1 MSNSSG
7 LSSVLAAAAS
17 YLVLGTVALGLAGPA
32 RAASEEDLARP
43 HGSFL
48 SVTTAPAAPAPVYR
62 LAQRPALVLASE
74 EDAAVPHGAFTSA
87 MTAPENDVRL
97 AANDVANGAQ
107 DGEIVSA
114 DRYEV
119 VLSSIVS
126 HGLE

>member
-1 MSNSSG
+1 MNKQSG
-7 LSSVLAAAAS
+7 LSSLLAVAAS
-17 YLVLGTVALGLAGPA
+17 FVVVGVIGLGLAGPA
-32 RAASEEDLARP
+32 SAANEEDLARP

-48 SVTTAPAAPAPVYR
+48 STTPIPADPVSVIVRLPARVAAIY
-62 LAQRPALVLASE
+62 ASE
-74 EDAAVPHGAFTSA
+74 EDAAVPHGAFTST

-97 AANDVANGAQ
+97 AVNDAAVH
-107 DGEIVSA
+107 DGEIVST

>member
-1 MSNSSG
+1 MSKLSG
-7 LSSVLAAAAS
+7 LSSLLSVAAS
-17 YLVLGTVALGLAGPA
+17 TLVAGTVVLGLAGSA

-48 SVTTAPAAPAPVYR
+48 SVTAPSANPAPVYR

-74 EDAAVPHGAFTSA
+74 EDAAVPQGSFTSA
-87 MTAPENDVRL
+87 MTAPQSDVRL
-97 AANDVANGAQ
+97 AANDAA
-107 DGEIVSA
+107 DGEIVST

>member
-1 MSNSSG
+1 MSKLSG

-17 YLVLGTVALGLAGPA
+17 YLVVGTVALGLAGPA
-32 RAASEEDLARP
+32 HAASEEDLARP

-48 SVTTAPAAPAPVYR
+48 SVTVPSAHPAPVYR
-62 LAQRPALVLASE
+62 LAQRPALILASE

-87 MTAPENDVRL
+87 MTAPQNDVHL
-97 AANDVANGAQ
+97 AANDAA
-107 DGEIVSA
+107 DGEIVST

>member
-1 MSNSSG
+1 MSKLSG
-7 LSSVLAAAAS
+7 LSSLLSVAAS
-17 YLVLGTVALGLAGPA
+17 TLVAGTVVLGLAGSA

-48 SVTTAPAAPAPVYR
+48 SVTAAPADPAPVYR
-62 LAQRPALVLASE
+62 LARNPALILASE
-74 EDAAVPHGAFTSA
+74 EDAAVPHGAFTST
-87 MTAPENDVRL
+87 MTAPDTDVRL
-97 AANDVANGAQ
+97 ANNV

>member
-43 HGSFL
+43 QGSFL
-48 SVTTAPAAPAPVYR
+48 SVTAAPAAPAPVYR

-87 MTAPENDVRL
+87 MTAPEKDVRL
-97 AANDVANGAQ
+97 AANDT
-107 DGEIVSA
+107 DGEIVST

>member
-1 MSNSSG
+1 MSKLSG

-17 YLVLGTVALGLAGPA
+17 YLVVGTVALSLASPVK
-32 RAASEEDLARP
+32 AASEEDLARP

-48 SVTTAPAAPAPVYR
+48 SVTAAPADPAPVYR
-62 LAQRPALVLASE
+62 LAQNSNLILASE

-87 MTAPENDVRL
+87 MTAPEHDIRL
-97 AANDVANGAQ
+97 ADAA
-107 DGEIVSA
+107 DGEIIST

>member
-1 MSNSSG
+1 MSKLSG
-7 LSSVLAAAAS
+7 LSSLLSVAAS
-17 YLVLGTVALGLAGPA
+17 TLVAGTVVLGLAGSA

-48 SVTTAPAAPAPVYR
+48 SVTAPSADPAPVYR

-87 MTAPENDVRL
+87 MTAPDNDVRL
-97 AANDVANGAQ
+97 AANDA

>member
-1 MSNSSG
+1 MSKLSG

-17 YLVLGTVALGLAGPA
+17 YLVVGTVALGLAGPA
-32 RAASEEDLARP
+32 HAASEEDLARP

-48 SVTTAPAAPAPVYR
+48 SVTAPSADPAPVYR
-62 LAQRPALVLASE
+62 LAQRPALILASE

-87 MTAPENDVRL
+87 MTAPQSDIRL
-97 AANDVANGAQ
+97 ADAAANVAQ

>member
-1 MSNSSG
+1 MSKLSG

-17 YLVLGTVALGLAGPA
+17 YLVVGTVALGLAGPA
-32 RAASEEDLARP
+32 KAASEEDLARP

-48 SVTTAPAAPAPVYR
+48 SVTAAPADPAPVYR
-62 LAQRPALVLASE
+62 LAQNPALILASE
-74 EDAAVPHGAFTSA
+74 EDAAVPHGAFTST
-87 MTAPENDVRL
+87 MTAPDTDVRL
-97 AANDVANGAQ
+97 ANNV